1 MKKILAALPI
11 IAILATSCN
20 DKKAHDANI
29 REATAVTSSGTAASA
44 DIVYFNIDSVISNYN
59 MYIDLRSTYETKAK
73 KAEEQLNTKGR
84 ALERDIASYQ
94 DRANKGLMTT
104 SQIRTAEEDLQ
115 KKQQSFVQ
123 FQEQTMAELGEEER
137 VMFNNIYYNINEFLK
152 EFNKDYRYGM
162 IISTG
167 TTGPVMNADPR
178 LNITGDILD
187 GLNKKYAADLKSGA
201 SITAPAE

>member
-29 REATAVTSSGTAASA
+29 SEATAVTASGTAASA

-59 MYIDLRSTYETKAK
+59 MYIDLRSTYEAKAK

-178 LNITGDILD
+178 LDITGDILD
-187 GLNKKYAADLKSGA
+187 GLNKKYAANLKSGA
-201 SITAPAE
+201 SIAAPAE